1 MYSVITDKNNITWAF
16 SSEGLIKISPPGN
29 FVSEYLPR
37 LMMTQIR
44 VGANELNQN
53 KTSLNYK
60 QNNLSFYFAAPS
72 FLGEKQILYSYLLQ
86 GGSHA
91 EWSEPS
97 NNAFAS
103 FIDLRPGNYTLHIKA
118 KFPAGRY
125 PEQSLQYHFLII
137 PPWWQ
142 TWWFRIIAGV
152 LIIGLLISGIRFY
165 YNRKLEKQ
173 KTILEKQQA
182 VEQERSRIAA
192 DMHDDLGAGLT
203 NIKYITE
210 HILEKTE
217 SGETVKPE
225 LEKLKNF
232 SSELV
237 ESMGEIIWAVSEKNN
252 LLSNTLYYLRSYAI
266 NYCEENDLD
275 CNFEIPENFKER
287 IVSGNFRRN
296 IFLLLKESLHNI
308 VKHATA
314 RTITITAAVTGEL
327 TLVIKDDGKGFSN
340 NGDLKGNGLIN
351 MKKRVQELKGSISFE
366 NDNGAAVIINLP
378 FTPNQRSIV

>member
-1 MYSVITDKNNITWAF
+1 MYQFMYSVVTDKNNITWAM
-16 SSEGLIKISPPGN
+16 SSEGLIRISP
-29 FVSEYLPR
+29 VSNSNTGYLPR
-37 LMMTQIR
+37 LMITQIR
-44 VGANELNQN
+44 VGANELDQN
-53 KTSLNYK
+53 RITLSYK
-60 QNNLSFYFAAPS
+60 QNNLSFYFTAPS
-72 FLGEKQILYSYLLQ
+72 FLGEKQILYSYMLQ
-86 GGSHA
+86 GSSHA

-103 FIDLRPGNYTLHIKA
+103 FIDLRPGSYTLHIKA

-125 PEQSLQYHFLII
+125 PEQSLQYHFLIT

-142 TWWFRIIAGV
+142 TWWFRIIAGI
-152 LIIGLLISGIRFY
+152 LIIGLLISGVRFY

-225 LEKLKNF
+225 LEKLRNF

-252 LLSNTLYYLRSYAI
+252 LLSNTLYYLRSYAKKMI
-266 NYCEENDLD
+266 LNAILKYLKVLETELSVEMSEE
-275 CNFEIPENFKER
+275 
-287 IVSGNFRRN
+287 
-296 IFLLLKESLHNI
+296 IFSCC
-308 VKHATA
+308 
-314 RTITITAAVTGEL
+314 
-327 TLVIKDDGKGFSN
+327 
-340 NGDLKGNGLIN
+340 
-351 MKKRVQELKGSISFE
+351 
-366 NDNGAAVIINLP
+366 
-378 FTPNQRSIV
+378 